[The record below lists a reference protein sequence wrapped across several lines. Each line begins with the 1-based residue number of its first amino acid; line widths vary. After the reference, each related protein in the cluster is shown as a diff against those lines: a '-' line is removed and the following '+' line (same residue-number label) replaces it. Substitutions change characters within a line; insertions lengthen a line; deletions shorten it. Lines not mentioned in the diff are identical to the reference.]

1 MNLEHQAGLY
11 IHVPFCQRK
20 CGYCSFF
27 SFAPQAGDLERFTS
41 ALGMQMRQMANLPEI
56 KKLSFATVFFGGGT
70 PSVLPPSILA
80 RLLAELRRFFPFC
93 AEEPE
98 ITVEVNPG
106 TIDGAGLL
114 ELRRAGFNRLSIG
127 VQSLDDQELALL
139 GRIHSSDEALATIG
153 AARRAGFDNLS
164 FDLMYGLPRQTV
176 ASWRTTLDRAL
187 ALDPVHLSM
196 YELTVEPETPFA
208 GQTQAGVWT
217 LPSEED
223 IMAMMAAIDSA
234 IAASPLQR
242 YEISNYA
249 VPGRECRH
257 NGNYWENGQYLG
269 LGPGAVSAMG
279 GGVRRTAVAD
289 LAEYCR
295 LAAAGQSMWL
305 DEERL
310 DPEAAFRE
318 TVVMGLRMLAG
329 VSVKIL
335 RQRFGLDLAA
345 YYGPTLDRLIGQG
358 LLILEGDHLRLS
370 PQGLLVANRVMAE
383 LV

>member
-1 MNLEHQAGLY
+1 MALKHQAGLY
-11 IHVPFCQRK
+11 VHVPFCCRK
-20 CGYCSFF
+20 CSYCSFF
-27 SFAPQAGDLERFTS
+27 SFVPQPGDLERFSS
-41 ALGMQMRQMANLPEI
+41 ALRLQMRQLAEHPEVQA
-56 KKLSFATVFFGGGT
+56 LTFATVFFGGGT
-70 PSVLPPSILA
+70 PSVLPPTLLDQ
-80 RLLAELRRFFPFC
+80 LLAELRRLFAFT
-93 AEEPE
+93 ANEPE

-127 VQSLDDQELALL
+127 VQSLDDHELAML
-139 GRIHSSDEALATIG
+139 GRIHSSEEALATIA
-153 AARRAGFDNLS
+153 AARRAGFDHLS
-164 FDLMYGLPRQTV
+164 FDLMYGLPQQTPV
-176 ASWRTTLDRAL
+176 GWRTTLDRAL

-208 GQTQAGVWT
+208 CQVQAGAWT
-217 LPSEED
+217 MPPEEEVV
-223 IMAMMAAIDSA
+223 AMMGVIASA

-249 VPGRECRH
+249 LPGHECRH
-257 NGNYWENGQYLG
+257 NCNYWDNGQYLG
-269 LGPGAVSAMG
+269 LGPGAVSSM

-295 LAAAGQSMWL
+295 RIDAGQSVWQE
-305 DEERL
+305 EERL

-329 VSVKIL
+329 VSIAGL
-335 RQRFGLDLAA
+335 RQRFGIDLPS
-345 YYGPTLDRLIGQG
+345 YYGRILDQLI
-358 LLILEGDHLRLS
+358 DH
-370 PQGLLVANRVMAE
+370 GLLVLQGDRLCLSAKGLPLANRVMAE

>member
-1 MNLEHQAGLY
+1 MNLERRAGLY
-11 IHVPFCQRK
+11 VHVPFCRRK

-27 SFAPQAGDLERFTS
+27 SFAPQPGDLERFMS
-41 ALGMQMRQMANLPEI
+41 ALRLQMRQMIELPAVRE
-56 KKLSFATVFFGGGT
+56 LTFATVFFGGGT
-70 PSVLPPSILA
+70 PSILPPSILA
-80 RLLAELRRFFPFC
+80 QLLAELRLFFPLH
-93 AEEPE
+93 ADEPE

-106 TIDGAGLL
+106 TIDAAGLL

-127 VQSLDDQELALL
+127 VQSLDDQELAGL

-164 FDLMYGLPRQTV
+164 FDLMYGLPGQTL
-176 ASWRTTLDRAL
+176 ASWRTTLDRAM

-208 GQTQAGVWT
+208 DQAQTGAWA
-217 LPSEED
+217 LPPEEEV
-223 IMAMMAAIDSA
+223 MAMMAAIDVA
-234 IAASPLQR
+234 IADRPLQR

-249 VPGRECRH
+249 VPGRESRH
-257 NGNYWENGQYLG
+257 NCNYWENGQYVG

-279 GGVRRTAVAD
+279 GTRRSAVAD

-295 LAAAGQSMWL
+295 LAEAGLSVWG

-310 DPEAAFRE
+310 DQEAAFRE
-318 TVVMGLRMLAG
+318 TVVMGLRLLAG
-329 VSVKIL
+329 VSVSRL

-345 YYGPTLDRLIGQG
+345 YYGTTLDRLIGQG
-358 LLILEGDHLRLS
+358 LLILQEDHLRLS
-370 PQGLLVANRVMAE
+370 SQGLPLANRVMAE

>member
-1 MNLEHQAGLY
+1 MDLERRAGLY
-11 IHVPFCQRK
+11 VHVPFCRRK

-27 SFAPQAGDLERFTS
+27 SFAPQPGDLERFMS
-41 ALGMQMRQMANLPEI
+41 ALRLQMRQMAALPAVRE
-56 KKLSFATVFFGGGT
+56 LTFATIFFGGGT

-80 RLLAELRRFFPFC
+80 QLLAELRHCFPIR
-93 AEEPE
+93 ADAPE

-106 TIDGAGLL
+106 TIDAAGLL

-127 VQSLDDQELALL
+127 VQSLDDQELAAL

-164 FDLMYGLPRQTV
+164 FDLMYGLPGQTL

-208 GQTQAGVWT
+208 DQAQTGAWI
-217 LPSEED
+217 LPPEEEV
-223 IMAMMAAIDSA
+223 MAMMAAIDAA
-234 IAASPLQR
+234 IAATPLQR

-249 VPGRECRH
+249 VPGRESRH
-257 NGNYWENGQYLG
+257 NCNYWENGQYLG
-269 LGPGAVSAMG
+269 LGPAAVSAMG
-279 GGVRRTAVAD
+279 GTRRSAVAD

-295 LAAAGQSMWL
+295 LAEAGQSVWV

-310 DPEAAFRE
+310 DQETAFRE

-329 VSVKIL
+329 VSVSRL
-335 RQRFGLDLAA
+335 RQRFGLDLLA
-345 YYGPTLDRLIGQG
+345 YYGPTLGRLIDQG
-358 LLILEGDHLRLS
+358 LLILQEDYLCLS
-370 PQGLLVANRVMAE
+370 SQGLPLANRVMAE